1 MKTMFKIIGIIVLLL
16 MVQNLSAQ
24 DELNQYLAVA
34 AENNPGVK
42 AKFNEYLAA
51 LEKVPRVGTLP
62 DPQVSF
68 GYFIQPV
75 ETRVG
80 PQRAKISASQMFPW
94 FGTLGAKRDI
104 ATEMAKSKYE
114 TFEAAKSELFY
125 KVKANWYNLYFTQK
139 AIGITRENINIL
151 QIFRKI
157 SLSKVE
163 SGQASTVDVLR
174 VEIEISDL
182 ENQLALLN
190 DKYTAQQAGFNNLLN
205 VEENRTVLIPDSLK
219 NETLAYSREA
229 ILDSIRQVN
238 PALHQLDYMASAYE
252 QQESLARKSGSPNI
266 MVGADYII
274 TGKSNM
280 PEVSGS
286 GKDAIVFPMVGISVP
301 IYQKKYASME
311 KEAQL
316 MQQSVEAQKA
326 DRTNK
331 LESDFETA
339 NKDYN
344 DAGRRIPLFKLQSE
358 RANKALSILQTE
370 YETDGKNFEEI
381 LRMERQLLK
390 YKLELEK
397 ARSDKGAAIAYIE
410 YLMGQ

>member
-1 MKTMFKIIGIIVLLL
+1 
-16 MVQNLSAQ
+16 
-24 DELNQYLAVA
+24 
-34 AENNPGVK
+34 
-42 AKFNEYLAA
+42 
-51 LEKVPRVGTLP
+51 
-62 DPQVSF
+62 
-68 GYFIQPV
+68 
-75 ETRVG
+75 
-80 PQRAKISASQMFPW
+80 
-94 FGTLGAKRDI
+94 
-104 ATEMAKSKYE
+104 
-114 TFEAAKSELFY
+114 
-125 KVKANWYNLYFTQK
+125 
-139 AIGITRENINIL
+139 
-151 QIFRKI
+151 
-157 SLSKVE
+157 
-163 SGQASTVDVLR
+163 
-174 VEIEISDL
+174 
-182 ENQLALLN
+182 
-190 DKYTAQQAGFNNLLN
+190 
-205 VEENRTVLIPDSLK
+205 
-219 NETLAYSREA
+219 
-229 ILDSIRQVN
+229 
-238 PALHQLDYMASAYE
+238 MASAYE